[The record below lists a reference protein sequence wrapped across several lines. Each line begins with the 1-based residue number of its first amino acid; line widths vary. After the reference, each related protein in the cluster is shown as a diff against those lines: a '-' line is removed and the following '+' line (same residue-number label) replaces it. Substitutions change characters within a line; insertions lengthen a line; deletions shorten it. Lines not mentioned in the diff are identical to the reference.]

1 MATNGVVA
9 GGIAQNT
16 LHWLERIV
24 GKFRQIPLRV
34 WRLACF
40 AVLVLWLCYSL
51 SQLFWL
57 LMPVPDI
64 AEPSLALP
72 SNTAFAEQASTS
84 GGQKVDI
91 DALKNLALFGEG
103 AVEEGPVVAAT
114 PPGIEQ
120 EAVDTS
126 LRLVLHGAVPSS
138 DPQRAKAIIGDGGK
152 QAGFNPGEELTMG
165 PRGVKLAKVMPDRI
179 ILDNNGRYET
189 LWLYDND
196 NPAGTASASRE
207 RERAASRPVRRP
219 IQTASRPAQGETDSA
234 ARAQELVGAVVPE
247 GDQQLP
253 TDEQVRMVTDV
264 LNVSMYREGG
274 QLVGFRIRP
283 KGDRAL
289 FEQLGLQPNDIVTA
303 VNNIGLDDTSR
314 AMEVYRS
321 LGQES
326 RATLEIL
333 RDGSTI
339 NVDVAL
345 NQ

>member
-16 LHWLERIV
+16 LYRLERIV
-24 GKFRQIPLRV
+24 GKFRQIPIHV
-34 WRLACF
+34 WRRVCL
-40 AVLVLWLCYSL
+40 AVLVLWLCYSF

-57 LMPVPDI
+57 LMPAPDI
-64 AEPSLALP
+64 PAPPLSLP
-72 SNTAFAEQASTS
+72 SNTAFAEQPTSSAGAS
-84 GGQKVDI
+84 VDI
-91 DALKNLALFGEG
+91 EALKNLSLFGEG
-103 AVEEGPVVAAT
+103 ATEEAPVVT
-114 PPGIEQ
+114 KLSGIEQ
-120 EAVDTS
+120 EAVETS

-138 DPQRAKAIIGDGGK
+138 DQQQAKAIIGDGGK
-152 QAGFNPGEELTMG
+152 QAGFKPGEELSIG

-189 LWLYDND
+189 LWLYDKQNSSGAD
-196 NPAGTASASRE
+196 SQRRSASTGQAPTR
-207 RERAASRPVRRP
+207 RPV
-219 IQTASRPAQGETDSA
+219 QTRAESA
-234 ARAQELVGAVVPE
+234 RVDPESAGSARDLVNAVMPE
-247 GDQQLP
+247 GDQQHP

-289 FEQLGLQPNDIVTA
+289 FDQLGLQPNDVVTA

-333 RDGSTI
+333 RDGTTI
-339 NVDVAL
+339 SVDVAL
-345 NQ
+345 DQ